1 MSRLLV
7 PALGIALLALTAC
20 SAETESATAPATAPA
35 VATPSTAGAPTTA
48 AADAALL
55 EVTLDVTG
63 MG

>member
-20 SAETESATAPATAPA
+20 SAEPESANAPATAPA
-35 VATPSTAGAPTTA
+35 VAAPSTAGAPTTA